1 MSPSKRSNGRPTRK
15 TVHFSA
21 QRGTSSTNTAD
32 REELPLL
39 RSVRV
44 IDLYR
49 IAVVWRNGGT
59 AEVDLAPH
67 VLRYAIYRPLRDD
80 LDAFRKAEVI
90 DGGVAV
96 AWPDLDIDISADA
109 IAALHRSQSMT
120 AGEFRERLKRL
131 GLSFDAAAAS
141 FDISRREDRLFLDWR
156 QTNPPPRVLA
166 LRGFEEALGGIHRRH
181 LFHQWM

>member
-1 MSPSKRSNGRPTRK
+1 M
-15 TVHFSA
+15 
-21 QRGTSSTNTAD
+21 
-32 REELPLL
+32 
-39 RSVRV
+39 RV

-59 AEVDLAPH
+59 AKVDLAPH

-120 AGEFRERLKRL
+120 AGEF
-131 GLSFDAAAAS
+131 ANAS
-141 FDISRREDRLFLDWR
+141 SDW
-156 QTNPPPRVLA
+156 A
-166 LRGFEEALGGIHRRH
+166 
-181 LFHQWM
+181 